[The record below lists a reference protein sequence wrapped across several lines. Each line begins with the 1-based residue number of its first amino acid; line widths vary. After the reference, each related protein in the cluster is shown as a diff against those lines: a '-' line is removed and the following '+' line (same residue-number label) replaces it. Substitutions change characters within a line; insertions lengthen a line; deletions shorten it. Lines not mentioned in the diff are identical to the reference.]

1 MKELHAAV
9 TSRGTEQEEGA
20 AHCSDQQRNGK
31 ENKRKQLHTAV
42 TSRGREQVEGTAH
55 CCD

>member
-1 MKELHAAV
+1 MKELHTDV

-31 ENKRKQLHTAV
+31 GNKRKELHTAV
-42 TSRGREQVEGTAH
+42 TNRGREQEEGAAH
-55 CCD
+55 CSV